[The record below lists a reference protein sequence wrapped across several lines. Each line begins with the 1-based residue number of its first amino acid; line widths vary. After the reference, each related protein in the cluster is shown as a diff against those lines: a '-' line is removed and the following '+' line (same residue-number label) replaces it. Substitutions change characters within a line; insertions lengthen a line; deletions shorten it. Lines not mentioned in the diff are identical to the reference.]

1 METCICRQ
9 TLSGHKDDVL
19 AISGLLPPSAFA
31 LDASCAATIAQ
42 AHGSADHSTARAAPL
57 EVRQYRTVVGLVL
70 VIAR

>member
-31 LDASCAATIAQ
+31 LDASCGAAAQ
-42 AHGSADHSTARAAPL
+42 ANGSGDPSMAEATQL
-57 EVRQYRTVVGLVL
+57 EVR
-70 VIAR
+70 